1 MQILLVEDDMD
12 LAELIIEYLEAEAI
26 ECDIAYNGSM
36 ALNLI
41 EENTYQ
47 VIVSD
52 VMMPKMDGFTLL
64 EKLRNKNIQIPCL
77 MLTARNKLEDKL
89 TGFEKGADDYLVK
102 PFELAE
108 LTARIKVL
116 AQRTQ
121 PPGHK
126 IEIADLVLDLKERQ
140 AYRAGQL
147 LALSAAEWQ
156 LLEILAKHNPAVVPK
171 VDIENHIWG
180 GEAPSKDA
188 LKMLIYRLRK
198 VVDLPEASPLITTVR
213 GRGVMLASPEDQAQC

>member
-1 MQILLVEDDMD
+1 MQMLLVEDDMD
-12 LAELIIEYLEAEAI
+12 LAELIIEYLNAEAI

-36 ALNLI
+36 ALNLL
-41 EENTYQ
+41 EENAYQ

-64 EKLRNKNIQIPCL
+64 ENLRSMHIQTPCL
-77 MLTARNKLEDKL
+77 MLTARNTLEDKL
-89 TGFEKGADDYLVK
+89 IGFEKGADDYLVK

-116 AQRTQ
+116 AHRTQ
-121 PPGHK
+121 PPSSK
-126 IEIADLVLDLKERQ
+126 IKISDLVLDLRERQ

-156 LLEILAKHNPAVVPK
+156 LLEILVKHSPAVVSK
-171 VDIENHIWG
+171 IDIEDHIWG

-198 VVDLPEASPLITTVR
+198 VVDSPEVSPLITTVR
-213 GRGVMLASPEDQAQC
+213 GRGVMIAAPEDQAQC

>member
-1 MQILLVEDDMD
+1 MQVLLVEDDMD
-12 LAELIIEYLEAEAI
+12 LAELVIEYLEAEAM

-36 ALNLI
+36 ALNLL

-52 VMMPKMDGFTLL
+52 VMMPKMDGFRLL
-64 EKLRNKNIQIPCL
+64 EKLRHNGNHTPCL
-77 MLTARNKLEDKL
+77 LLTARDKLEDKL

-116 AQRTQ
+116 AHRTH
-121 PPGHK
+121 PPASK
-126 IEIADLVLDLKERQ
+126 IEIADLELDQVAQQ
-140 AYRAGQL
+140 AYRAGQQ
-147 LALSAAEWQ
+147 LALSAAEWR
-156 LLEILAKHNPAVVPK
+156 LLEILVKRSPSVVAK
-171 VDIENHIWG
+171 VDIEDHVWG

-188 LKMLIYRLRK
+188 LKMLLYRLRQ
-198 VVDLPEASPLITTVR
+198 VVDTPGLSPMITTVR
-213 GRGVMLASPEDQAQC
+213 GRGVMIAAPEEQA